1 MENLEQPK
9 WYALHTKSGSEPRVL
24 RDMHNKLDKYP
35 EFKDYIIG
43 DPVMLVEDE
52 VVEKDGKRKVVQRRK
67 LPNYVFIK
75 MIYTDRVWE
84 FVTSTEGVTCFC
96 GPKGRPIPLLDDE
109 VKRMGLEV
117 LTIDEIDIKE
127 GDEVRVI
134 NGALENFFGVVEG
147 INAERQKVK
156 VVVSMFGRQTPV
168 ELDFTQIEKLV

>member
-24 RDMHNKLDKYP
+24 RDMNTKLDKYP
-35 EFKDYIIG
+35 EFKDYIVDIK
-43 DPVMLVEDE
+43 MLEEDE
-52 VVEKDGKRKVVQRRK
+52 IVEKDGKRKVVKRRK

-75 MIYTDRVWE
+75 MTYTDRVWE

-96 GPKGRPIPLLDDE
+96 GPKGRPISLLDDE
-109 VKRMGLEV
+109 VRRMGLEV
-117 LTIDEIDIKE
+117 LTIDDIDIKE